1 MTSCSAVSVMV
12 FDRENA
18 QVVTIEHVDESVRGI
33 DSSVPDALQSPFQW
47 FGFADSLKGGPQS
60 ISNERIDSF
69 ERSPVLRLPIRV
81 VVPCIIRPAQY
92 GSVLHE
98 WVRGAAA
105 ADLVHAALD
114 LVMEI

>member
-1 MTSCSAVSVMV
+1 MV

-18 QVVTIEHVDESVRGI
+18 QVITIEHVDESVRGI
-33 DSSVPDALQSPFQW
+33 DSSAPDALQSAFQW

-105 ADLVHAALD
+105 ADLVHAALN